1 MKIMKISE
9 MGISKGYKY
18 KIGEVVYLKH
28 DPEQFPRMVV
38 CVMVYATF
46 VQYLLQLGSDNSP
59 HFEYEITTDRNIL
72 LNLN

>member
-1 MKIMKISE
+1 MKTLG

-28 DPEQFPRMVV
+28 DPEQLPRMVV
-38 CVMVYATF
+38 CIMVYATF
-46 VQYLLQLGSDNSP
+46 VQYLLQLGSDNST